1 MSVHLHVRSCYT
13 LLQST
18 LTVAKIAAAAKRCGY
33 TAVAL
38 TDKHVMHGA
47 MAFYHACKKE
57 QIKPIFG
64 MEVDVLE
71 KDDVYGF
78 VLLAKNDHGY
88 QNLMKLS
95 TWLNTG
101 EETRTLD
108 LDTLAFYAKDCIVI
122 TNGDQNQMETL
133 IVKEELTARTISIVG
148 LSVAVGIGVIQAPG
162 CLGLFPDWARTI
174 FGESAVVMS
183 SIMSIALNLILPREE
198 AEAEELVY
206 EAERV

>member
-18 LTVAKIAAAAKRCGY
+18 LTISKIVAAAKRCGY

-57 QIKPIFG
+57 HITPIFG

-71 KDDVYGF
+71 QEELYGF
-78 VLLAKNDHGY
+78 VVLAKNDAGY
-88 QNLMKLS
+88 QNLLKLS

-101 EETRTLD
+101 
-108 LDTLAFYAKDCIVI
+108 FGYARLLCK
-122 TNGDQNQMETL
+122 
-133 IVKEELTARTISIVG
+133 G
-148 LSVAVGIGVIQAPG
+148 LHCFDKRRSESDGNSYRKGRAGSSVP
-162 CLGLFPDWARTI
+162 L
-174 FGESAVVMS
+174 
-183 SIMSIALNLILPREE
+183 
-198 AEAEELVY
+198 AEAVQ
-206 EAERV
+206 EAVCRFLCIHSTQ

>member
-18 LTVAKIAAAAKRCGY
+18 LTIPKIVAAAKRCGY

-57 QIKPIFG
+57 IYKPIFG

-71 KDDVYGF
+71 QEELYGF
-78 VLLAKNDHGY
+78 VVLAKNDAGY
-88 QNLMKLS
+88 QNLLKLS

-101 EETRTLD
+101 EERRVPD
-108 LDTLAFYAKDCIVI
+108 LDTLAYYAKDCIVL

-133 IVKEELTARTISIVG
+133 IVKEELDLLCHWLKLCRKQFCRFLCIHST
-148 LSVAVGIGVIQAPG
+148 Q
-162 CLGLFPDWARTI
+162 
-174 FGESAVVMS
+174 
-183 SIMSIALNLILPREE
+183 
-198 AEAEELVY
+198 
-206 EAERV
+206 